1 MNAEII
7 SIGTELLLGQILNTN
22 AQYLSKSLAGIGINV
37 YYRTEVGDN
46 QKRLRS
52 VFETAL
58 KRSDLIITTGGL
70 GPTED
75 DLTKE
80 TIADILGLELEEDFE
95 ALQSIKNY
103 FEKIK
108 VKMTNNNKKQAL
120 IPKGS
125 IALPNR
131 QGTAPGVLIEKN
143 NKTVFMLPGP
153 PNEMMA
159 MYKEH
164 VEPYLIKRGQGIIKS
179 KVLKFIGI
187 GESSLEEKIKDL
199 LRSDNP
205 TLAPLAGRGEVSLR
219 ITAKGTEAKKVEEK
233 ISNMEKLIRARV
245 GKYVYGVDD
254 ETLEEC
260 VGKILVD
267 KNQTISIAESCTGG
281 LIADKLTNV
290 PGISK
295 VFDRCIV
302 TYSNKS
308 KIEELGVPPEIL
320 NSFGAVSKETATA
333 MAEGIRKVSGSKLG
347 LAVTGIA
354 GPSGATPDKPVGLV
368 YVALSTPENTICKNY
383 VFNGRREIIKNRAA
397 LTALNM
403 LRKYLINL
411 P

>member
-22 AQYLSKSLAGIGINV
+22 AQYLSKSLASIGINV

-46 QKRLRS
+46 QKRLKS

-80 TIADILGLELEEDFE
+80 TIADVLGLELEEDFE